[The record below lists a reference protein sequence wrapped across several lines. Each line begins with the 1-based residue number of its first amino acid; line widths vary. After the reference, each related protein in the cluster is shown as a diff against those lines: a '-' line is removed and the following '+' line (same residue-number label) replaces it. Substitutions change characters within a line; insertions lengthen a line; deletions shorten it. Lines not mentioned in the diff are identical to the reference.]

1 MSLCVSRGVFCVSQI
16 VSCVSLD
23 FSANLSV
30 SLSLSLS
37 LLFSLST
44 LGRFTM
50 CFMRAANCSVDAVCE
65 SCAAMGQILAT
76 MSVMQ
81 FPPRESFRTW
91 VSLLWRKGM
100 WDRFFLSVSA
110 RTTCSRKLSD
120 LLMYIASVRTWEGPW
135 G

>member
-1 MSLCVSRGVFCVSQI
+1 MRDSLATARRERDAAKAEQQAAATAGG
-16 VSCVSLD
+16 
-23 FSANLSV
+23 A
-30 SLSLSLS
+30 
-37 LLFSLST
+37 
-44 LGRFTM
+44 GREEEKKQLQ
-50 CFMRAANCSVDAVCE
+50 RQHED
-65 SCAAMGQILAT
+65 AMGAAT